1 MRRDRP
7 AGHRADLHR
16 PGFPGAHVLI
26 DVRIP
31 RLLRILKLSSYVR
44 GYGPLGRAPMHC
56 GAPPPP
62 YLRDE
67 LASEQGYC

>member
-1 MRRDRP
+1 MIDP
-7 AGHRADLHR
+7 LAIVPTYIGLV
-16 PGFPGAHVLI
+16 FPGAHVLI

-44 GYGPLGRAPMHC
+44 EYGPLGRAPMHC

-62 YLRDE
+62 YLHDE

>member
-1 MRRDRP
+1 M
-7 AGHRADLHR
+7 
-16 PGFPGAHVLI
+16 LI